1 MFKDKWVGEWV
12 GEWVGGWG
20 GVNDFLNNVKPIAEL
35 DGEGIP
41 YAESLH

>member
-1 MFKDKWVGEWV
+1 MDG
-12 GEWVGGWG
+12 G

-41 YAESLH
+41 YAESLHWEGQVFKHL

>member
-1 MFKDKWVGEWV
+1 MFKDKWG